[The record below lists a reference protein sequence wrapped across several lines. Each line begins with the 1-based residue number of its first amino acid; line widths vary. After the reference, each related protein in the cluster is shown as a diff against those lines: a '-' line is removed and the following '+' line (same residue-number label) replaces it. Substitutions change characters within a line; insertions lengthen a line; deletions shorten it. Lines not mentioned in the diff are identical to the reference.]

1 MPRILQMLLAVVLTG
16 IILYAGRSLFIPLS
30 FALLI
35 SFILYPICK
44 WMEKKGINGIL
55 AILFN
60 LFIVT
65 ALLVSIIFLLISQL
79 KNFGSDWPLLQNKLL
94 QSYQQFSIY
103 LIDEWDITEVQ
114 QHVWLQQFSE
124 NSTTHLFGLLQQTI
138 STSIVSLVLM
148 LLIPIY
154 SFLILYYR
162 TRLLKALV
170 LLLPANYRP
179 GITEILQ
186 LAIDSY
192 YGFIKG
198 MLIVYL
204 IVGALNSLG
213 LLLLGIPHAFLF
225 GCIAAILTFIP
236 YVGIMVASLFPIT
249 LAWVT
254 YNSIWYPLGVI
265 VIFTIVQYL
274 EANLI
279 FPWAVARKLNLNTL
293 MTLVAIIIGGILWG
307 AAGMILFVPFA
318 AILKLVAERVQ
329 GGEGL
334 AILLGDGKL

>member
-1 MPRILQMLLAVVLTG
+1 MPRIIQILLAIVLAAM
-16 IILYAGRSLFIPLS
+16 ILHFGRSLFIPLS

-44 WMEKKGINGIL
+44 WMEKKGINFTV
-55 AILFN
+55 AILTN
-60 LFIVT
+60 L
-65 ALLVSIIFLLISQL
+65 LLITLLMGGIIFLLFSQL
-79 KNFGSDWPLLQNKLL
+79 NNFGAEWPLLQSKLI
-94 QSYQQFSIY
+94 QSYQEFSMY
-103 LIDEWDITEVQ
+103 LSANWGITQAQ
-114 QHVWLQQFSE
+114 QQLWLAQFSE
-124 NSTTHLFGLLQQTI
+124 NSTAHLFGLVQQTI
-138 STSIVSLVLM
+138 SSSVVSLVLL

-154 SFLILYYR
+154 SFLILFYR

-170 LLLPANYRP
+170 LLLPASYQS
-179 GITEILQ
+179 GIIEIVH
-186 LAIDSY
+186 LAIHSY

-198 MLIVYL
+198 MLLVYL
-204 IVGALNSLG
+204 IVGVLNSVG
-213 LLLLGIPHAFLF
+213 LLMLGIPHAILF

-236 YVGIMVASLFPIT
+236 YVGIMAASLFPVTI
-249 LAWVT
+249 AWVT

-265 VIFTIVQYL
+265 AIFAIVQYL

-293 MTLVAIIIGGILWG
+293 MTIVAIIVGGILWG

-318 AILKLVAERVQ
+318 AILKLVAERIK

-334 AILLGDGKL
+334 AVLLGDEKH